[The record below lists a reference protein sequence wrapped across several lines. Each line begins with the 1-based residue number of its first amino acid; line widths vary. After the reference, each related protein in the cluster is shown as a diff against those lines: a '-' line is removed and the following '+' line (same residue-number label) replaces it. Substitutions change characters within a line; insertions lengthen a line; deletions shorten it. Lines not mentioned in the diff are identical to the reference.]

1 MASNFSPYPDQF
13 VTYLGGKNIHP
24 HTYYVLAKRGH
35 ILVVQVPCMPTRDVM
50 YYMENPRALAVLEK
64 QYYNVLETI
73 QSIIETIDFELTNW
87 AYLTPGAKGG
97 YRLQQKRRTF
107 PAVTCPLWA
116 PVIRE
121 DEIKLKT
128 FVELA
133 HYRIGEWKGQEV
145 DIYRGYNDNSFKH
158 LNQMMENYRILE
170 GMDLTFRVLGH
181 LISDDGAVVGIVTEP
196 AVGREITATDRS
208 LVYNVVANLQKRGFL
223 FLAILPNT
231 MVISNGK
238 LRVVH
243 MENEVVR
250 YYPPER
256 RDELDK
262 MAEKY
267 HWRFLQ
273 TVFSEGEA
281 CWWPLFRKAPTQ
293 HMVFPKII
301 SPERPYQVRLSLKY
315 FYSLHSVQRQKEYG
329 SLRYKGGAI
338 SVVLAQIL
346 GSSLKIKDNH
356 EGDLDSDDKS
366 IPGILLPTRDH
377 ASRHRCTPYRQISR
391 RATVDNRDADS
402 DITSNIGR

>member
-1 MASNFSPYPDQF
+1 MYAQ
-13 VTYLGGKNIHP
+13 
-24 HTYYVLAKRGH
+24 
-35 ILVVQVPCMPTRDVM
+35 RDVM

-97 YRLQQKRRTF
+97 YRLHRNEEHF
-107 PAVTCPLWA
+107 PP
-116 PVIRE
+116 E

-133 HYRIGEWKGQEV
+133 HYRIGEWKGQE
-145 DIYRGYNDNSFKH
+145 IYIRGYNDNSFKH

-170 GMDLTFRVLGH
+170 GMDLTFRRRRC
-181 LISDDGAVVGIVTEP
+181 VVGIVTEP
-196 AVGREITATDRS
+196 AVGREITAADRS
-208 LVYNVVANLQKRGFL
+208 LVYNVVANLQRRGFL

-250 YYPPER
+250 
-256 RDELDK
+256 DELDK

-273 TVFSEGEA
+273 RVFSEGEA

-293 HMVFPKII
+293 HMVFPQDHFTGATLSGPII
-301 SPERPYQVRLSLKY
+301 SEIFLFTS
-315 FYSLHSVQRQKEYG
+315 FVQRQKEYG

-346 GSSLKIKDNH
+346 GTSLKIKDNH

-377 ASRHRCTPYRQISR
+377 ASRHRCTPYRLISR